1 MSKASHTSYNYL
13 NSASNW
19 YRIFLPQTEAH
30 LDTLIS
36 EQASFILGRSGV
48 GSLYTVFLENRNQK
62 VDFILFLCARKRYLL
77 QLL

>member
-1 MSKASHTSYNYL
+1 MSKTSHTSYNYL

-48 GSLYTVFLENRNQK
+48 GSLYTVFQENRSQK
-62 VDFILFLCARKRYLL
+62 VDFILFFFCARKRYLL
-77 QLL
+77 Q